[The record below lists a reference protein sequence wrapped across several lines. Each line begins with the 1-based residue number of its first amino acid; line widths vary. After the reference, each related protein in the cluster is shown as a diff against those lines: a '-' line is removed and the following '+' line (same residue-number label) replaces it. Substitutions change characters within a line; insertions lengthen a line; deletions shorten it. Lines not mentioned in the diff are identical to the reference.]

1 MVLCLLLLVSLL
13 LQGQWQLWRQVGG
26 VQWHLLLLLQ
36 AVLAKRALQV
46 ERQGYLCS
54 QWGLRW
60 SCMTQW
66 ELHICL
72 GLQPLWLH
80 LGRQP
85 GLLLLLQ
92 VHLGLSL

>member
-1 MVLCLLLLVSLL
+1 
-13 LQGQWQLWRQVGG
+13 
-26 VQWHLLLLLQ
+26 
-36 AVLAKRALQV
+36 
-46 ERQGYLCS
+46 
-54 QWGLRW
+54 
-60 SCMTQW
+60 MTQW

>member
-1 MVLCLLLLVSLL
+1 
-13 LQGQWQLWRQVGG
+13 
-26 VQWHLLLLLQ
+26 VQWHLLLQ
-36 AVLAKRALQV
+36 PVLTECALQV
-46 ERQGYLCS
+46 VRQGYLCS
-54 QWGLRW
+54 HWGLRG
-60 SCMTQW
+60 SCVSQW
-66 ELHICL
+66 QLDIRL